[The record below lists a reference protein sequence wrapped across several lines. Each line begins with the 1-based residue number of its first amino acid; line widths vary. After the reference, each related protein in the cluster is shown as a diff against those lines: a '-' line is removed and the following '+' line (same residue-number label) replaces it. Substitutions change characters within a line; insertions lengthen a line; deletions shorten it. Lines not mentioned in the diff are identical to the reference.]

1 MTKGET
7 FFYVALTLI
16 LLSGAY
22 SIYLAVMLD
31 RALKLIEKQKNEIAR
46 LVLPP
51 FQVVE
56 FLPKIF
62 HQNLFT
68 KATYVPQF

>member
-7 FFYVALTLI
+7 FFYVALSLI

-22 SIYLAVMLD
+22 SVYLAVMLD
-31 RALKLIEKQKNEIAR
+31 RATKLLEKQKREMAR

-51 FQVVE
+51 F
-56 FLPKIF
+56 
-62 HQNLFT
+62 
-68 KATYVPQF
+68 